1 MTPPFV
7 KRYLIALD
15 RHKWAGL
22 AGFALI
28 MGASVLVAAQPEE
41 PPTYVAQGALANN
54 RPPVT
59 FSETG
64 TQIQVQ
70 GQVLSPEILLADNVV
85 EAAASQV
92 NAEPSEVKRNATVEE
107 PKKGKDNK
115 DNNAGGSF
123 IVTYRDGSDPTRA
136 AEAAKALMNGMVE
149 QSRLINTARLRAI
162 IQELNQRLPQAT
174 QELREA
180 EQKLEQYDRREGPA
194 LVAAQNGNV
203 ITAIQN
209 AEEQQRQLRL
219 AMEGTMAQMRSL
231 QQRLGLNPEQAY
243 ASSAL
248 SADPIIAN
256 LRAQIYQNESQI
268 ALLAQDLRSEHP
280 TMIDLR
286 NKQQAYE
293 QMLQQ
298 RASEVVGGNQVAA
311 PLLGG
316 NQIRRDSSLDPAR
329 QQLANQ
335 LTALQTQL
343 DTMRQQMASAAR
355 TEQEMRRE
363 YAVLPNKQLER
374 TRLEQQATLKRAFYD
389 RMQAALVDAKAA
401 EAETASSLTIAKPP
415 EVSQDVKAP
424 KNAPLTLGIG
434 ALVGLLVGGGLIL
447 LLDSLEGKFYTLEDV
462 REALRQREIAIL
474 GVLPLLPGADAYNG
488 EIPVVVDPES
498 PYADFY
504 ERLRSNLRRV
514 EGKML
519 KVILVTSVV
528 GQEGKTISAYN
539 LAIASARAGKR
550 TLIIETDLRSPSQA
564 RSLKITPD
572 PDSVIEPLRYYGQ
585 FGDCIRLVPDIE
597 NLYIVPSTGPQRQAA
612 AILESSE
619 MRRLLEDVRGR
630 FDVVILDTPSLSLC
644 NDALLLEPYS
654 DGMLLVTRPG
664 YTEDSL
670 LAEATD
676 QLAESDFRL
685 LGAIINGV
693 DIPVQSI
700 EPLED
705 DELIVQPLDEPDAED
720 LEQVAT
726 GVRDY
731 R

>member
-41 PPTYVAQGALANN
+41 PPTYVAQGTLANN

-64 TQIQVQ
+64 TQIQAE

-85 EAAASQV
+85 EAAAKQV
-92 NAEPSEVKRNATVEE
+92 DAEPDEVRRNATVEE
-107 PKKGKDNK
+107 PKKEKGKND
-115 DNNAGGSF
+115 NAGAGSF
-123 IVTYRDGSDPTRA
+123 IITYRDGNDPKRA
-136 AEAAKALMNGMVE
+136 AETAKVLMDGMVE

-174 QELREA
+174 KDLRTA
-180 EQKLEQYDRREGPA
+180 EQQLEQYDRREGPA

-256 LRAQIYQNESQI
+256 LRSQLYQNESQI
-268 ALLAQDLRSEHP
+268 ALLSQSLRPEHP
-280 TMIDLR
+280 TMIELR
-286 NKQQAYE
+286 NQQQAYE
-293 QMLQQ
+293 TLLQQ
-298 RASEVVGGNQVAA
+298 RAGEVVGGNQVAA
-311 PLLGG
+311 PLVGG

-335 LTALQTQL
+335 LTNLQTQL

-374 TRLEQQATLKRAFYD
+374 TRLEQQTILKRTFYD

-401 EAETASSLTIAKPP
+401 EAETASSLTIAKAP
-415 EVSQDVKAP
+415 EVSQDAKPA

-434 ALVGLLVGGGLIL
+434 ALVGLIVGGGLIL

-474 GVLPLLPGADAYNG
+474 GVLPLLPNLDPYSDD
-488 EIPVVVDPES
+488 IPVVVDPES

-504 ERLRSNLRRV
+504 ERLRSNLRRA
-514 EGKML
+514 EGKTL

-528 GQEGKTISAYN
+528 GQEGKTLSAYN
-539 LAIASARAGKR
+539 LAIASARAGRR
-550 TLIIETDLRSPSQA
+550 TLLVEADLRSPSQA
-564 RSLKITPD
+564 KSLKVAPD
-572 PDSVIEPLRYYGQ
+572 PDSAIEPLRYYGQ
-585 FGDCIRLVPDIE
+585 FGDCIRLVPDVE
-597 NLYIVPSTGPQRQAA
+597 NLYIVPSPGPQRQAA

-619 MRRLLEDVRGR
+619 IRRLLEDVRGR
-630 FDVVILDTPSLSLC
+630 FDMVILDTPSLSLC

-693 DIPVQSI
+693 DIPVQSV
-700 EPLED
+700 EPL
-705 DELIVQPLDEPDAED
+705 LDEELTAHALGEDMAED
-720 LEQVAT
+720 LGEVAT
-726 GVRDY
+726 STRDY